1 MLIDTH
7 AHINMLENPELA
19 IIEAKDAGVSQ
30 IVIPSASE
38 DDFEKILDL
47 CHRFENVYALLGV
60 HPEDCEKF
68 DNNTA
73 KKIIELA
80 KDEKVKGIG
89 EIGLDYHYTKENKEI
104 QKRVFITQIEIAKML
119 DLPIVVH
126 DREAHFD
133 TLEILKEYKVKKAV
147 LHCFSGSVEFM
158 KQCCALGY
166 KIAIG
171 GVVTFKNAKEI
182 KEVAKEIDINDL
194 MLETDCP
201 FLAPH
206 PFRGMENSPKYVPFI
221 AKEIANLRE
230 ISYDN
235 IVINTTKN
243 AKEFFNI

>member
-30 IVIPSASE
+30 IIIPSASE

-47 CHRFENVYALLGV
+47 CHRFEDVYALLGV

-104 QKRVFITQIEIAKML
+104 QKRVFQTQIDIAKIL
-119 DLPIVVH
+119 NLPI
-126 DREAHFD
+126 RK
-133 TLEILKEYKVKKAV
+133 TLFLK
-147 LHCFSGSVEFM
+147 
-158 KQCCALGY
+158 
-166 KIAIG
+166 I
-171 GVVTFKNAKEI
+171 
-182 KEVAKEIDINDL
+182 
-194 MLETDCP
+194 
-201 FLAPH
+201 
-206 PFRGMENSPKYVPFI
+206 
-221 AKEIANLRE
+221 
-230 ISYDN
+230 
-235 IVINTTKN
+235 
-243 AKEFFNI
+243 